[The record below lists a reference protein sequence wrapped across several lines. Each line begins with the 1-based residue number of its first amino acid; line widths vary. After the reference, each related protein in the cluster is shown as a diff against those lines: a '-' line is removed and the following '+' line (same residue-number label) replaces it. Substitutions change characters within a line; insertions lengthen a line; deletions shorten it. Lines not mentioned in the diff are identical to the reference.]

1 MNDLIR
7 QAIAA
12 EAEERVDSRTVLAE
26 LHKRR
31 KGGKSFGLI
40 LGVATLTVAA
50 AAAAVIIPTTIKKTD
65 ASPAVQ
71 PAPANA
77 QNVLLI
83 GTDDEHRT
91 DALVFARFEADGSAS
106 VISLPRDIY
115 AGSGNDRINGL
126 FLEDP
131 RKLTAA
137 VEDLTGVKVDHY
149 AAIQMSEFGRV
160 ATAVGGVE
168 VCLNNAVKDIH
179 TGARFEAGKQ
189 VLQGDQAALFLRQRN
204 NLPNGDLDRV
214 KRHQAFLASLASKI
228 TRDNAAAL
236 ARAVSGSIKVDAGF
250 DVLEFAQRFQG
261 PVKVRTTTLPVG
273 EPVQRGGQSGFAP
286 DPGQAK
292 QFVDGYF
299 GGKGATE
306 TGCVD

>member
-31 KGGKSFGLI
+31 KSRKPIGLI
-40 LGVATLTVAA
+40 IGVATLTAAA

-65 ASPAVQ
+65 AAPAVQ
-71 PAPANA
+71 PPASTA
-77 QNVLLI
+77 QNVLLM
-83 GTDDEHRT
+83 GTDDVGNT
-91 DALVFARFEADGSAS
+91 DAIVFARFEADGSAA

-115 AGSGNDRINGL
+115 VGSGADRINSL
-126 FLEDP
+126 YQADP
-131 RKLTAA
+131 RRMTSA
-137 VEDLTGVKVDHY
+137 VEDLTGAKVDHY
-149 AAIQMSEFGRV
+149 AAIKMSEFG
-160 ATAVGGVE
+160 AISNAVGGVE
-168 VCLNNAVKDIH
+168 VCLNSAVKDIN
-179 TGARFEAGKQ
+179 TGAGFVAGKQ
-189 VLQGDQAALFLRQRN
+189 VLQGEQAVLFLRQRS
-204 NLPNGDLDRV
+204 NLVNGDLDRV
-214 KRHQAFLASLASKI
+214 KRQQAFLASLASKI
-228 TRDNAAAL
+228 TKDNAATL

-261 PVKVRTTTLPVG
+261 PVKIRTTTLPVG
-273 EPVQRGGQSGFAP
+273 EPVQRNGKSGFTP
-286 DPGQAK
+286 DPGQTK

-299 GGKGATE
+299 GGKGAAE